1 MNDAMVHGGVVIRD
15 AGRASHAAAVADGA
29 GGLLGRAAA
38 SVQIFVFVWL
48 LGANFCEE
56 WMNVN

>member
-15 AGRASHAAAVADGA
+15 AGRTSYAAAVADGA

-48 LGANFCEE
+48 LGANFL
-56 WMNVN
+56 